1 MLLHRTESGLKCEMC
16 GAVFARQNL
25 YDKHILWCTGNP
37 EDGFKCGECDR
48 KFQDRGGLKRHQLI
62 HSGDRPYKCE
72 HCDQSFNDRSV
83 LRRHVFTH
91 EERKPF
97 KCTICQKD
105 FIRKASL
112 HMHMQAQHPSIEHQ
126 SPVFNLVQPGVTYNI
141 NEGITLDPQSLDQQH
156 VQFVIHNTQDSD
168 VVESTMNQVE
178 VSTNN
183 VRNEGVSML
192 AHAVCNIPQDVLTVA
207 AASSNTSLH
216 VDKMQTGVATA
227 NTVETGGGQGAP
239 LQIQLS
245 QDTAIQPGD
254 NQLLQVQIIR
264 MPDGNQFVQSIQAI
278 VQGEKNISVGF

>member
-1 MLLHRTESGLKCEMC
+1 MLLHRTESGFKCEMC

-97 KCTICQKD
+97 KCVICQKD

-112 HMHMQAQHPSIEHQ
+112 HSHMQSQHPTIEQQ
-126 SPVFNLVQPGVTYNI
+126 SPVFNLVQPGVTYNL
-141 NEGITLDPQSLDQQH
+141 NEGITLDPQSLDQH
-156 VQFVIHNTQDSD
+156 VQFVLHNTQDTD
-168 VVESTMNQVE
+168 VVENTINQVE

-183 VRNEGVSML
+183 VRNDGVSML
-192 AHAVCNIPQDVLTVA
+192 AHAVCSIPDVLTVTDGSNPPLSVDKIQTRVA
-207 AASSNTSLH
+207 AANS
-216 VDKMQTGVATA
+216 
-227 NTVETGGGQGAP
+227 VEAGGGQGAP

-264 MPDGNQFVQSIQAI
+264 MADGNQFVQSIQAI
-278 VQGEKNISVGF
+278 VQGELSF